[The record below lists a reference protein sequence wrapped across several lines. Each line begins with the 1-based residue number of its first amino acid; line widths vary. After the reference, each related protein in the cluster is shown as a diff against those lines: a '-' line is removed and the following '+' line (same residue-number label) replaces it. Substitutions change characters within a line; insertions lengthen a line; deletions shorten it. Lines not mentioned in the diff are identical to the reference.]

1 MYLRYYAFSM
11 HSTMLAGA
19 EFVLHSAGW
28 LDGVLCSGFEK
39 LVMDADR
46 LGSYQKIL
54 GQGLDVSDEALAR
67 DAFDE
72 VGPGGHFLG
81 SGHTMRNYQIAF
93 YEPKLSNSE
102 NVESWGEV
110 GAENM
115 RLRAFERWH
124 VLLEQYE
131 APPLNVTVKEALGA
145 FVTQRKGSMPDAWY

>member
-1 MYLRYYAFSM
+1 
-11 HSTMLAGA
+11 MLAGGK
-19 EFVLHSAGW
+19 FVLHFARW
-28 LDGVLCSGFEK
+28 LEGALCTGFEK

-72 VGPGGHFLG
+72 VGPAGHFLG
-81 SGHTMRNYQIAF
+81 SGHTMHNYQSAF
-93 YEPKLSNSE
+93 YGQKLSNSE
-102 NVESWGEV
+102 NVESWEEA
-110 GAENM
+110 GAEDM
-115 RLRAFERWH
+115 RLCAFKFCH

-131 APPLNVTVKEALGA
+131 APPLDVDVKKALDS